1 MSWNVFFVFYEA
13 YQMLTHYVSQPRIN
27 ARKNQS
33 PRKDMLFLPKKYI
46 LQVCL
51 RMLFDSFLVGQWQ
64 AGVVLGCIAAKN
76 AALDTPFA
84 AAHRPGSRKRMRR
97 LTLQNSQK

>member
-1 MSWNVFFVFYEA
+1 
-13 YQMLTHYVSQPRIN
+13 MLTHYVSQPPITCKQKFITTQGCAVLAQKAHPLRFF
-27 ARKNQS
+27 KEMLSQS
-33 PRKDMLFLPKKYI
+33 
-46 LQVCL
+46 
-51 RMLFDSFLVGQWQ
+51 LVGQWQ

-84 AAHRPGSRKRMRR
+84 AARGPGSRKRMRR

>member
-51 RMLFDSFLVGQWQ
+51 RMLFDSFWWDSG
-64 AGVVLGCIAAKN
+64 
-76 AALDTPFA
+76 
-84 AAHRPGSRKRMRR
+84 RPGLSWAVLQPKMRR
-97 LTLQNSQK
+97 LTRPLQQLTDPAQGRE